1 MKLELPYFQ
10 IENSYGGNQSWFRDL
25 MMKLGGCAAVT
36 ACDICINMAL
46 YDSKSNLY
54 PYDVNSLNKED
65 YIKFSKI
72 MKPYLRPRLKG
83 IDKLHLYINGFRK
96 YLEDTDKFD
105 IEVRGFSGTME
116 VEKAVQEIRKQIDNG
131 TPRPYLLLK
140 HKNSNFKYLTWHWF
154 LIVGYEEIDN
164 EFYVKIATYGK
175 YHWLSF
181 QELWA
186 TGYDKKGGMIILYG
200 FQREEE

>member
-10 IENSYGGNQSWFRDL
+10 IENSYGGNQRWFRDL

-46 YDSKSNLY
+46 YDIKSNLY
-54 PYDVNSLNKED
+54 PYDVKHLNKED

-83 IDKLHLYINGFRK
+83 IDKLHLYIKGFRK
-96 YLEDTDKFD
+96 YLEDTDEFD
-105 IEVRGFSGTME
+105 IDIRGFSGTME
-116 VEKAVQEIRKQIDNG
+116 VEKAVQEIRGQIDNG
-131 TPRPYLLLK
+131 IPIPYLLLK
-140 HKNSNFKYLTWHWF
+140 HKNSNFRYLTWHWF
-154 LIVGYEEIDN
+154 LIVGYEEIDK

-181 QELWA
+181 
-186 TGYDKKGGMIILYG
+186 
-200 FQREEE
+200 